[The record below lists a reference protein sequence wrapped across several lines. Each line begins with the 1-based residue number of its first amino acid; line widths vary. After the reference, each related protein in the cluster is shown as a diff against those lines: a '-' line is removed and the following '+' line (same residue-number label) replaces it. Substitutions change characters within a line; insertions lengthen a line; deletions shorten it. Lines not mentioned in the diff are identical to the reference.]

1 MAGCN
6 GVCNMVQDRMT
17 KTLERALAEVATLP
31 EAAQEKI
38 GRDLLAYL
46 EKLRSLRE
54 TIEASIARGGSYTD
68 EEVAAYIERLHAEAE
83 REGR

>member
-1 MAGCN
+1 
-6 GVCNMVQDRMT
+6 MV

-46 EKLRSLRE
+46 EKLRSLRT
-54 TIEASIARGGSYTD
+54 TIEDSIVRGGSYTD
-68 EEVAAYIERLHAEAE
+68 EEVEASVEARLDAWERTRE
-83 REGR
+83 RK